1 MGELEKLKLE
11 MTELRQ
17 IKVKGSIIGFRATNL
32 LEGEKT
38 TKYFCSLETHNYL
51 SKIIPKLETVDGR
64 IITDQ
69 HEILKE
75 SEVFYKNL
83 YINKD
88 DPLAEINL
96 QEYLKERDVP
106 KLSDNESNQIEGHLT
121 LSELSKALRNMK
133 NNKSPGTDGY
143 SCEFFKV
150 FWSKLGNFV
159 MHSINYI
166 YDIGELSLVQKQ
178 GIITLIPKEN
188 IV

>member
-1 MGELEKLKLE
+1 MS
-11 MTELRQ
+11 Q
-17 IKVKGSIIGFRATNL
+17 TN
-32 LEGEKT
+32 
-38 TKYFCSLETHNYL
+38 
-51 SKIIPKLETVDGR
+51 
-64 IITDQ
+64 
-69 HEILKE
+69 
-75 SEVFYKNL
+75 
-83 YINKD
+83 
-88 DPLAEINL
+88 
-96 QEYLKERDVP
+96 
-106 KLSDNESNQIEGHLT
+106 LT

>member
-17 IKVKGSIIGFRATNL
+17 IKVKGSIIGSRATNL

-96 QEYLKERDVP
+96 QEYLKEGDVH

-121 LSELSKALRNMK
+121 LSELSKALCNMK

-150 FWSKLGNFV
+150 FWSKLGNFI
-159 MHSINYI
+159 MHSINYPTPP
-166 YDIGELSLVQKQ
+166 DPTPPPPPPPPPQFFFF
-178 GIITLIPKEN
+178 
-188 IV
+188 